1 MSDASDSAPLHRTD
15 DGRPAE
21 DRSADRTPDG
31 RTPGHPFR
39 SWLGITVLL
48 LLGLIAAAGFK
59 SYRDFDEVRSQ
70 EVELRQ
76 NVAAT
81 EQRIRRI
88 EARIERIEND
98 PWTLERLA
106 REELGMVR
114 PDDLVIVLPEE
125 EAPFPPPPEL

>member
-1 MSDASDSAPLHRTD
+1 MSDASDSAPE
-15 DGRPAE
+15 DGRTAE
-21 DRSADRTPDG
+21 DRAADG
-31 RTPGHPFR
+31 RAAGHPFR
-39 SWLGITVLL
+39 SWLGIAVLL

-59 SYRDFDEVRSQ
+59 SYRDLDEVHSQ
-70 EVELRQ
+70 EAELRQ

-81 EQRIRRI
+81 QQRIRRL

-125 EAPFPPPPEL
+125 PAEDPPPPEL